1 MIINLPRQPA
11 GYELW
16 LDPIYTAIFKCFSGT
31 FIDVGVNRAQTL
43 FTLLRLDPSRCYV
56 GFEPQLSSALTVR
69 DFISLNKLRQCE
81 IVPVA
86 LSDECSLTKLNLTQ
100 TGGFDGAASIVEEL
114 RPKTFYSEEQIVP
127 LLTGDIALKAIDIK
141 KISVI
146 KIDVE
151 GAELEVLSGF
161 KQTLQS
167 KRPAVVFEVLDDWV
181 DPQRNPVLKE
191 NSDRKKARAARITS
205 LFSGLD
211 YKMFNVT
218 PEKGPMLIEHID
230 IRINNNLNMCNY
242 VAIPAEHAENF
253 MNAFKSITKK

>member
-1 MIINLPRQPA
+1 M
-11 GYELW
+11 
-16 LDPIYTAIFKCFSGT
+16 
-31 FIDVGVNRAQTL
+31 
-43 FTLLRLDPSRCYV
+43 
-56 GFEPQLSSALTVR
+56 
-69 DFISLNKLRQCE
+69 
-81 IVPVA
+81 
-86 LSDECSLTKLNLTQ
+86 
-100 TGGFDGAASIVEEL
+100 
-114 RPKTFYSEEQIVP
+114 
-127 LLTGDIALKAIDIK
+127 
-141 KISVI
+141 
-146 KIDVE
+146 
-151 GAELEVLSGF
+151 
-161 KQTLQS
+161 
-167 KRPAVVFEVLDDWV
+167 